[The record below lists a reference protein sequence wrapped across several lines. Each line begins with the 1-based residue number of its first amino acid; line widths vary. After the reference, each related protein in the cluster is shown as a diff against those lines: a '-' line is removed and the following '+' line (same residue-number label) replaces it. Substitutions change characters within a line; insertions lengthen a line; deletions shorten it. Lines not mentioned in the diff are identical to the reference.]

1 MKHSKKTLLLVS
13 TVLFL
18 SLIAC
23 KNKTPKPNP
32 ALASIGLL
40 RGELVLCGGDVF
52 GEVSFSL
59 SCSFE
64 TRETFDLAISL
75 LHSFEYDEAEKAF
88 VQVLDADADCAMAYW
103 GVAMSI
109 LNHPK
114 FGPTKEGYKKA
125 VKILEIAESLKK
137 TTREQEYFDAI
148 NAYYKNDWSSTT
160 HLERYK
166 SMELLMEAMYT
177 KYPNDKE
184 AAIFY
189 ALSLFATADSKDK
202 EYIKQKKAGKILESI
217 FPDQPDHPGIAH
229 YIIHHYDHPELAK
242 LALSTARRY
251 ADIAPGS
258 AHAQH
263 MPSHIFTRLGLWDE
277 SIESNLKSAS
287 AAYCYA
293 GETEMDGHW
302 SREIHALDYL
312 VYAYLQIGDNVK
324 AMEQYEYLLT
334 INKVVPI
341 GSPYNFGAVS
351 SRIYLE
357 NRKWEEAAK
366 LEQHPSNI
374 DWKNLPWEI
383 SNMHFAR
390 VLGAVHSGD
399 LNSAENDL
407 LTLKSFQQ
415 ELVKLEDVY
424 RADQVMIQVKAAEAW
439 LNFGKGNQEQAL
451 AFMQEAAVLEAETG
465 KHPATPGE
473 VLPAIELLGD
483 MLLAMSRPVEALVSY
498 EANLKRSPNRFNGLY
513 GAAIASKQSGNQEKA
528 TIYFEQL
535 LKLTENSNSDRPEII
550 EAKLFVGENNS

>member
-1 MKHSKKTLLLVS
+1 MKFLKIYFFAIILLLIS
-13 TVLFL
+13 G
-18 SLIAC
+18 C
-23 KNKTPKPNP
+23 KNKTPQPNP
-32 ALASIGLL
+32 ALASIDLN
-40 RGELVLCGGDVF
+40 RGEIVLCGGDVF

-59 SCSFE
+59 TCNYE
-64 TRETFDLAISL
+64 IRETFDLAISL
-75 LHSFEYDEAEKAF
+75 LHSFEYNEAEKAF
-88 VQVLDADADCAMAYW
+88 VQVLDADPDCAMAYW

-114 FGPTKEGYKKA
+114 FGPSKEGFKKA
-125 VKILEIAESLKK
+125 IKILEIAKPLKK

-148 NAYYKNDWSSTT
+148 STYYDNDWDTT
-160 HLERYK
+160 NHLGRAQK
-166 SMELLMEAMYT
+166 MEQPMEEIYIKYT
-177 KYPNDKE
+177 DDKE

-189 ALSLFATADSKDK
+189 ALSLFATAKSEDK

-293 GETEMDGHW
+293 GETGMDGHW
-302 SREIHALDYL
+302 NREIHALDYL

-334 INKVVPI
+334 INKVLPI

-366 LEQHPSNI
+366 LKQHHSNV
-374 DWKNLPWEI
+374 DWKNFPWEI

-390 VLGAVHSGD
+390 VLGALHSGD

-407 LTLKSFQQ
+407 MTLKSYQQ
-415 ELVKLEDVY
+415 ELVRLEDVY
-424 RADQVMIQVKAAEAW
+424 RTKQVMIQVKAAEAW
-439 LNFGKGNQEQAL
+439 LNFAKGNQKDAL
-451 AFMQEAAVLEAETG
+451 ALMQESAILEAETG

-483 MLLAMSRPVEALVSY
+483 MLLEMNKPAKALEAY
-498 EANLKRSPNRFNGLY
+498 EMNLKRSPNRFNGLY
-513 GAAIASKQSGNQEKA
+513 GAAIAAKQVGNTEKA
-528 TIYFEQL
+528 TMYFEAL
-535 LKLTENSNSDRPEII
+535 LKLTENSNSDRTELE
-550 EAKLFVGENNS
+550 EAKEFINQQSI

>member
-1 MKHSKKTLLLVS
+1 MKFLKIYFFAIILLLIS
-13 TVLFL
+13 G
-18 SLIAC
+18 C

-32 ALASIGLL
+32 ELASIDLN
-40 RGELVLCGGDVF
+40 RGEIVLCGGDVF

-59 SCSFE
+59 TCNYE
-64 TRETFDLAISL
+64 IRETFDLAISL
-75 LHSFEYDEAEKAF
+75 LHSFEYNEAEKAF
-88 VQVLDADADCAMAYW
+88 VQVLDADPDCAMAYW

-114 FGPTKEGYKKA
+114 FGPSKEGYKKA
-125 VKILEIAESLKK
+125 IKILEIAKPLKK

-148 NAYYKNDWSSTT
+148 STYYDNDWDTT
-160 HLERYK
+160 NHLGRAQK
-166 SMELLMEAMYT
+166 MEQPMEEIYIKFT
-177 KYPNDKE
+177 DDKE

-189 ALSLFATADSKDK
+189 ALSLFATAKSEDK

-293 GETEMDGHW
+293 GETGMDGHW
-302 SREIHALDYL
+302 NREIHALDYL

-334 INKVVPI
+334 INKVLPI

-366 LEQHPSNI
+366 LKQHHSNV
-374 DWKNLPWEI
+374 DWKNFPWEI

-390 VLGAVHSGD
+390 VLGALHSGD

-407 LTLKSFQQ
+407 MTLKSYQQ
-415 ELVKLEDVY
+415 ELVRLEDVY
-424 RADQVMIQVKAAEAW
+424 RTKQVMIQVKAAEAW
-439 LNFGKGNQEQAL
+439 LNFAKGNQKDAL
-451 AFMQEAAVLEAETG
+451 ALMQESAILEAETG

-483 MLLAMSRPVEALVSY
+483 MLLEMNKPAKALEAY
-498 EANLKRSPNRFNGLY
+498 EMNLKRSPNRFNGLY
-513 GAAIASKQSGNQEKA
+513 GAAIAAKQVGNTEKA
-528 TIYFEQL
+528 TMYFEAL
-535 LKLTENSNSDRPEII
+535 LKLTENSNSDRTELE
-550 EAKLFVGENNS
+550 EAKEFINQQSI

>member
-1 MKHSKKTLLLVS
+1 MKFLKIYFFAIILLLIS
-13 TVLFL
+13 G
-18 SLIAC
+18 C

-32 ALASIGLL
+32 ELASIDLN
-40 RGELVLCGGDVF
+40 RGEIVLCGGDVF

-59 SCSFE
+59 TCNYE
-64 TRETFDLAISL
+64 IRETFDLAISL
-75 LHSFEYDEAEKAF
+75 LHSFEYNEAEKAF
-88 VQVLDADADCAMAYW
+88 VQVLDADPDCAMAYW

-114 FGPTKEGYKKA
+114 FGPSKEGYKKA
-125 VKILEIAESLKK
+125 IKILEIAKPLKK

-148 NAYYKNDWSSTT
+148 STYYDNDWDTT
-160 HLERYK
+160 NHLGRAQK
-166 SMELLMEAMYT
+166 MEQPMEEIYIKFT
-177 KYPNDKE
+177 DDKE

-189 ALSLFATADSKDK
+189 ALSLFATAKSEDK

-293 GETEMDGHW
+293 GETGMDGHW
-302 SREIHALDYL
+302 NREIHALDYL

-334 INKVVPI
+334 INKVLPI

-366 LEQHPSNI
+366 LKQHHSNV
-374 DWKNLPWEI
+374 DWKNFPWEI

-390 VLGAVHSGD
+390 VLGALHSGD

-407 LTLKSFQQ
+407 MTLKSYQQ
-415 ELVKLEDVY
+415 ELVRLEDVY
-424 RADQVMIQVKAAEAW
+424 RTKQVMIQVKAAEAW
-439 LNFGKGNQEQAL
+439 LNFAKGNQKDAL
-451 AFMQEAAVLEAETG
+451 ALMQESATLEAETG

-483 MLLAMSRPVEALVSY
+483 MLLEMNKPAKALEAY
-498 EANLKRSPNRFNGLY
+498 EMNLKRSPNRFNGLY
-513 GAAIASKQSGNQEKA
+513 GAAIAAKQVGNTEKA
-528 TIYFEQL
+528 TMYFEAL
-535 LKLTENSNSDRPEII
+535 LKLTENSNSDRTELE
-550 EAKLFVGENNS
+550 EAKEFINQQSI

>member
-1 MKHSKKTLLLVS
+1 MKHSKKTLLLLS

-64 TRETFDLAISL
+64 TRETFDLAVSL

-202 EYIKQKKAGKILESI
+202 EYIKQKKAGKILESL
-217 FPDQPDHPGIAH
+217 FTDKPDHPRIAH

-366 LEQHPSNI
+366 LKQHPSNT
-374 DWKNLPWEI
+374 DWKNFPWEI

-399 LNSAENDL
+399 LISAENDL

-513 GAAIASKQSGNQEKA
+513 GAAIAAKQSGNQEKA

-535 LKLTENSNSDRPEII
+535 LKLVENSNSDRTEII